1 MTVTA
6 GGFSRLIYLARD
18 GEPLKNFGQDDR
30 AKGVNGKKW
39 ENEAAGIPLPHSRH
53 PVVQIVTEDLHG
65 TRQNSRSWKSL
76 SEQDG
81 KGLSN
86 GRN

>member
-30 AKGVNGKKW
+30 AKGVNGKK
-39 ENEAAGIPLPHSRH
+39 
-53 PVVQIVTEDLHG
+53 
-65 TRQNSRSWKSL
+65 
-76 SEQDG
+76 
-81 KGLSN
+81 
-86 GRN
+86 